1 MGENVISLGC
11 LLHVIVFILPHAEG
25 AISFTKEPDN
35 PSYVTKG
42 NNVTLVWDYAVTDR
56 KAELKAITWGV
67 YISNMF
73 KLLIAELKNGD
84 RVVKSD
90 MPPAYTERVD
100 IEGRASLVIENITD
114 QDNTFFQCTLR
125 AEPTSGLQIRTST
138 VKLIVRELPV
148 ISPPSINGSYI
159 EGSSVNI
166 SCAATGKPDPEVSW
180 MRNGQIKSSGKK
192 IAYLNFDR
200 IKRTDDGL
208 YTCRA
213 NNLAGTKTH
222 KEILVVR
229 YPAKI
234 LSVTSSA
241 ANSWIG
247 QTVTLKCVSDGVPTP
262 TLTWYKPDGNEI
274 NTVTAKESI
283 LQVTLDD
290 EQDFGQYKCVAYN
303 GLDPFNNVSILLRQI
318 KKPGSPAIIS
328 SASDIQATSLTVKW
342 TAPADDGG
350 SPITAYRVVILK
362 GDTEIKN
369 KNVTY
374 PGTTSLSVGSLERD
388 TEYSVKVF
396 ARNDVFEST
405 AAQRTIRTKIEG
417 IPDTPE
423 IINMPAEVQ
432 SDDVAL
438 KWTNPVSNGAD
449 ITQYTVYIRN
459 VSSNGT
465 VGDWR
470 TLQVIYDVSV
480 REYVITLKK
489 GQRYEFVVTATN
501 KYGESFKEK
510 KNIKRILVL
519 GGSTK
524 STTNQNETV
533 VRCDREVEILHVV
546 YLSIIIFLVIIIV
559 IISVISWRRRQIP
572 AFLGTMYSFHS
583 NTLGAKGFSGVASSH
598 CIVGLRP
605 ERRHICYRKAH
616 SLLYLYT
623 RFCFS
628 AVPKRAKRCSKS
640 LSRTDQTDSIQ
651 MTTVVQQKA
660 DAQSI
665 ETNEVTSTTYEIPNS
680 SDYMPLHP
688 STRSWEIRREQ
699 VNIIKNIGKGAF
711 SQVAKATAKNFHN
724 NQDVTVAVK
733 MLKENAPDSDR
744 KDLLSELELIKK
756 LKPHPHVIKLLGC
769 VTETD
774 PLLVLIEYVPYGDL
788 LGYLRKSRGLNY
800 TYFNNPDRKPKTNLT
815 SQQLM
820 RFAWQI
826 ADGMTYL
833 SSRKVIHRDLAARNV
848 LVGEGEKCKVT
859 DFGMARNV
867 HQDDIYTKQSRGR
880 LPVKW
885 TAYEALLYGTYTTQ
899 SDVWSYGVL
908 LYEILTIGG
917 SPYPGINARQI
928 AMKLQEG
935 FRMPKPKHVDS
946 KIYQTMLNCWEQNP
960 SDRPTFPKLKETM
973 KDIERNHKTYINLG
987 EYDDSL
993 YANMEDLT
1001 AE

>member
-1 MGENVISLGC
+1 MGENFLSLGC

-25 AISFTKEPDN
+25 AMSFTKEPDN

-56 KAELKAITWGV
+56 QAELKGITWEV
-67 YISNMF
+67 YISNMY
-73 KLLIAELKNGD
+73 KLLIVELKNGD

-90 MPPAYTERVD
+90 MPSAYTGRVD
-100 IEGRASLVIENITD
+100 IEGRASLVIKNITD
-114 QDNTFFQCTLR
+114 QDNTLFQCTLR
-125 AEPTSGLQIRTST
+125 AEPTSGLQIQIST

-192 IAYLNFDR
+192 IAYLDFDR
-200 IKRTDDGL
+200 VRRTDDGL

-213 NNLAGTKTH
+213 NNAAGTKTN
-222 KEILVVR
+222 KGILVVR

-234 LSVTSSA
+234 LNVTSSA
-241 ANSWIG
+241 ASSWIG
-247 QTVTLKCVSDGVPTP
+247 QTVSLKCVSDGVPTP
-262 TLTWYKPDGNEI
+262 TLTWYKPDGNEL
-274 NTVTAKESI
+274 NTVTAKESTVK
-283 LQVTLDD
+283 VTLDD
-290 EQDFGQYKCVAYN
+290 EQDFGEYKCVSYN
-303 GLDPFNNVSILLRQI
+303 GLDPLNDGSVLLEQI

-362 GDTEIKN
+362 GGTEIKN
-369 KNVTY
+369 ENVTD
-374 PGTTSLSVGSLERD
+374 PSTTNLSVRGLERD
-388 TEYSVKVF
+388 TEYSVRVF
-396 ARNDVFEST
+396 ARNAVFEGT
-405 AAQRTIRTKIEG
+405 AAQKTIRTKIEG
-417 IPDTPE
+417 IPETPD
-423 IINMPAEVQ
+423 IIDMPAQVQ
-432 SDDVAL
+432 SDEVAL
-438 KWTNPVSNGAD
+438 KWTKPVSNGAD
-449 ITQYTVYIRN
+449 IAQYTVYIRN

-470 TLQVIYDVSV
+470 RLEVIHDVSV
-480 REYVITLKK
+480 REYVVTLKK

-501 KYGESFKEK
+501 KYGESLKEQ
-510 KNIKRILVL
+510 KNIKRIKVL

-524 STTNQNETV
+524 STANQNETV
-533 VRCDREVEILHVV
+533 IRCDREVEILHVV

-559 IISVISWRRRQIP
+559 IISVISWRKRQIP
-572 AFLGTMYSFHS
+572 AIFKRGKRKRSS
-583 NTLGAKGFSGVASSH
+583 NPSVSRSS
-598 CIVGLRP
+598 
-605 ERRHICYRKAH
+605 
-616 SLLYLYT
+616 S
-623 RFCFS
+623 
-628 AVPKRAKRCSKS
+628 RA
-640 LSRTDQTDSIQ
+640 DSIQ
-651 MTTVVQQKA
+651 MATVVQQEA

-665 ETNEVTSTTYEIPNS
+665 ETSEVTSTTYEIPNS

-711 SQVAKATAKNFHN
+711 SQVAKATARNIHG

-744 KDLLSELELIKK
+744 KDLLSELELMKK

-788 LGYLRKSRGLNY
+788 LGYLRKSRGLND

-833 SSRKVIHRDLAARNV
+833 SSRKIIHRDLAARNV

-917 SPYPGINARQI
+917 SPYPRINARQI

-973 KDIERNHKTYINLG
+973 KDMERNHKTYINLG

>member
-1 MGENVISLGC
+1 MMAGNA
-11 LLHVIVFILPHAEG
+11 LLSRRFVYFILLQILPQA
-25 AISFTKEPDN
+25 ACQLQFISPYNGNKVTANLGSSANFTWAFHGGNVDLVQWGTKQDGILSIKDVLVNVDKFMKVTPITN
-35 PSYVTKG
+35 SSYSGRVSGVWNGSSPGQVTF
-42 NNVTLVWDYAVTDR
+42 TLDSIQ
-56 KAELKAITWGV
+56 KADERFYICRLGPEKLEVAHV
-67 YISNMF
+67 YDSV
-73 KLLIAELKNGD
+73 KLLVL
-84 RVVKSD
+84 
-90 MPPAYTERVD
+90 
-100 IEGRASLVIENITD
+100 
-114 QDNTFFQCTLR
+114 
-125 AEPTSGLQIRTST
+125 
-138 VKLIVRELPV
+138 ELPV

-166 SCAATGKPDPEVSW
+166 SCTATGKPDPEVSW

-192 IAYLNFDR
+192 IAQLNFDR

-213 NNLAGTKTH
+213 NNSAGTKTH

-234 LSVTSSA
+234 LNVTSSA
-241 ANSWIG
+241 ASSWIG
-247 QTVTLKCVSDGVPTP
+247 QAVTLRCVSDGVPTP
-262 TLTWYKPDGNEI
+262 TLTWYKPDGTEL
-274 NTVTAKESI
+274 NTFTAKESTVK
-283 LQVTLDD
+283 VTLEDKL
-290 EQDFGQYKCVAYN
+290 DFGEYKCVAYN
-303 GLDPFNNVSILLRQI
+303 GLDPLNNVSMLLRQI

-362 GDTEIKN
+362 GGTEIKN
-369 KNVTY
+369 ENVTD
-374 PGTTSLSVGSLERD
+374 PGSTSLSVGGLDRD

-396 ARNDVFEST
+396 ARNAVFEGT

-423 IINMPAEVQ
+423 IIDMPAEVQ
-432 SDDVAL
+432 SDEVAL
-438 KWTNPVSNGAD
+438 KWTKPVSNGAD

-470 TLQVIYDVSV
+470 KLEVIHDVSV
-480 REYVITLKK
+480 HEYVVTLKK
-489 GQRYEFVVTATN
+489 GQRYEFAVTATN
-501 KYGESFKEK
+501 KYGESLKQQK
-510 KNIKRILVL
+510 SIKRVRVL
-519 GGSTK
+519 GGFTK
-524 STTNQNETV
+524 STANQNETV
-533 VRCDREVEILHVV
+533 VRCDREVEILHAV
-546 YLSIIIFLVIIIV
+546 YLSIIILLVIIIV
-559 IISVISWRRRQIP
+559 IISVISWRKRQIP
-572 AFLGTMYSFHS
+572 AIFKRGKQKRPS
-583 NTLGAKGFSGVASSH
+583 NPSV
-598 CIVGLRP
+598 
-605 ERRHICYRKAH
+605 
-616 SLLYLYT
+616 
-623 RFCFS
+623 
-628 AVPKRAKRCSKS
+628 
-640 LSRTDQTDSIQ
+640 SRSREDSIQ
-651 MTTVVQQKA
+651 MTTAVQQEA

-665 ETNEVTSTTYEIPNS
+665 ETSEVTSTTYEIPNS

-711 SQVAKATAKNFHN
+711 SQVAKATARNIN
-724 NQDVTVAVK
+724 GNQDVTVAVK
-733 MLKENAPDSDR
+733 MLKENAPYSDR
-744 KDLLSELELIKK
+744 KDLLSELELMKK
-756 LKPHPHVIKLLGC
+756 LKPHSHVIKLLGC

-788 LGYLRKSRGLNY
+788 LGYLRKSRGLND

-815 SQQLM
+815 SEQLM

-833 SSRKVIHRDLAARNV
+833 STRKIIHRDLAARNV

-899 SDVWSYGVL
+899 SDVWISISGNRR
-908 LYEILTIGG
+908 
-917 SPYPGINARQI
+917 SPNRHETSRGI
-928 AMKLQEG
+928 
-935 FRMPKPKHVDS
+935 
-946 KIYQTMLNCWEQNP
+946 
-960 SDRPTFPKLKETM
+960 
-973 KDIERNHKTYINLG
+973 
-987 EYDDSL
+987 
-993 YANMEDLT
+993 
-1001 AE
+1001 

>member
-1 MGENVISLGC
+1 M
-11 LLHVIVFILPHAEG
+11 
-25 AISFTKEPDN
+25 
-35 PSYVTKG
+35 
-42 NNVTLVWDYAVTDR
+42 
-56 KAELKAITWGV
+56 
-67 YISNMF
+67 
-73 KLLIAELKNGD
+73 LKN
-84 RVVKSD
+84 SY
-90 MPPAYTERVD
+90 PIA
-100 IEGRASLVIENITD
+100 
-114 QDNTFFQCTLR
+114 
-125 AEPTSGLQIRTST
+125 
-138 VKLIVRELPV
+138 ELPV

-519 GGSTK
+519 G
-524 STTNQNETV
+524 V

-572 AFLGTMYSFHS
+572 
-583 NTLGAKGFSGVASSH
+583 
-598 CIVGLRP
+598 
-605 ERRHICYRKAH
+605 
-616 SLLYLYT
+616 
-623 RFCFS
+623 

-733 MLKENAPDSDR
+733 MLK
-744 KDLLSELELIKK
+744 
-756 LKPHPHVIKLLGC
+756 
-769 VTETD
+769 D

>member
-1 MGENVISLGC
+1 MGENILSLGC
-11 LLHVIVFILPHAEG
+11 LLHVIVLILPRSASQVKFTSKYQGKSITGLLGSSVNFTWSFSGNVYKVKWGLKEAG
-25 AISFTKEPDN
+25 AN
-35 PSYVTKG
+35 
-42 NNVTLVWDYAVTDR
+42 
-56 KAELKAITWGV
+56 
-67 YISNMF
+67 YISD
-73 KLLIAELKNGD
+73 NGYLVSLSKSGLVS
-84 RVVKSD
+84 RVVPKE
-90 MPPAYTERVD
+90 YNGRVNGSR
-100 IEGRASLVIENITD
+100 EGDSFSGEVI
-114 QDNTFFQCTLR
+114 FTLR
-125 AEPTSGLQIRTST
+125 AIGRRDERFYGCSLEPENPFESSVFDPVHL
-138 VKLIVRELPV
+138 VVEELPV
-148 ISPPSINGSYI
+148 ISPLLLNGSFT

-166 SCAATGKPDPEVSW
+166 SCTATGKPDPEVSW

-213 NNLAGTKTH
+213 NNSAGTKRQ
-222 KEILVVR
+222 KEILLVR
-229 YPAKI
+229 YPSKI
-234 LSVTSSA
+234 FKVTLSA
-241 ANSWIG
+241 ASSWIG

-262 TLTWYKPDGNEI
+262 TLTWYKPDGNEL
-274 NTVTAKESI
+274 NTVTAKESSVE
-283 LQVTLDD
+283 VTLDD
-290 EQDFGQYKCVAYN
+290 EQDFGEYKCVAYN
-303 GLDPFNNVSILLRQI
+303 GLDPLNDASMLLRQI
-318 KKPGSPAIIS
+318 KKSGSPAIIS

-369 KNVTY
+369 ENVTD
-374 PGTTSLSVGSLERD
+374 PSTTSLSVGGLGRD

-396 ARNDVFEST
+396 ARNAVFKST

-417 IPDTPE
+417 IPNTPD
-423 IINMPAEVQ
+423 IIDMPAEVQ
-432 SDDVAL
+432 SDEVAL
-438 KWTNPVSNGAD
+438 KWTKPVSNGAD

-459 VSSNGT
+459 ISSNGT
-465 VGDWR
+465 VRDWR
-470 TLQVIYDVSV
+470 KLEVIHDVSV
-480 REYVITLKK
+480 REYVVPLKK
-489 GQRYEFVVTATN
+489 GQRYEFAVTATN
-501 KYGESFKEK
+501 KYGESLKQQK
-510 KNIKRILVL
+510 RIKRVRVL

-524 STTNQNETV
+524 STTNQIETV
-533 VRCDREVEILHVV
+533 VRCDREVEILHAV

-559 IISVISWRRRQIP
+559 VVSVISWRKRQIP
-572 AFLGTMYSFHS
+572 AIFKRGKRKRPS
-583 NTLGAKGFSGVASSH
+583 NPSVS
-598 CIVGLRP
+598 R
-605 ERRHICYRKAH
+605 
-616 SLLYLYT
+616 
-623 RFCFS
+623 
-628 AVPKRAKRCSKS
+628 S
-640 LSRTDQTDSIQ
+640 LSRADSIQ
-651 MTTVVQQKA
+651 MTTVVQQEA
-660 DAQSI
+660 DFQSI
-665 ETNEVTSTTYEIPNS
+665 KTSEVTSATYEIPNS

-699 VNIIKNIGKGAF
+699 VNIIKNIGNGAF
-711 SQVAKATAKNFHN
+711 SQVAKATAKNIHG

-733 MLKENAPDSDR
+733 MLKDNAPDSDR
-744 KDLLSELELIKK
+744 KDLLSELELMKK
-756 LKPHPHVIKLLGC
+756 LKPHPHVITLMGC

-788 LGYLRKSRGLNY
+788 LGYLRKSRGLND

-820 RFAWQI
+820 SFAWQI

-833 SSRKVIHRDLAARNV
+833 SSRKIIHRDLAARNV

-867 HQDDIYTKQSRGR
+867 YQDDIYTKESRGR

-885 TAYEALLYGTYTTQ
+885 TAYEALVYGTYTTQ

-917 SPYPGINARQI
+917 SPYPGVNARQI
-928 AMKLQEG
+928 VPKLQEG

-946 KIYQTMLNCWEQNP
+946 KFYQIMLNCWEQKP

-973 KDIERNHKTYINLG
+973 KGIERNHKTYINLD
-987 EYDDSL
+987 EYDNSL

>member
-1 MGENVISLGC
+1 MMAGNA
-11 LLHVIVFILPHAEG
+11 LLSRRFVYFILLQILPQA
-25 AISFTKEPDN
+25 ACQLQFISPYNGNKVTANLGSSANFTWAFHGGNVDLVQWGTKQDGILSIKDVLVNVDKFMKVTPITN
-35 PSYVTKG
+35 SSYSGRVSGVWNGSSPGQVTF
-42 NNVTLVWDYAVTDR
+42 TLDSIQ
-56 KAELKAITWGV
+56 KADERFYICRLGPEKLEVAHV
-67 YISNMF
+67 YDSV
-73 KLLIAELKNGD
+73 KLLVL
-84 RVVKSD
+84 
-90 MPPAYTERVD
+90 
-100 IEGRASLVIENITD
+100 
-114 QDNTFFQCTLR
+114 
-125 AEPTSGLQIRTST
+125 
-138 VKLIVRELPV
+138 ELPV

-166 SCAATGKPDPEVSW
+166 SCTATGKPDPEVSW

-192 IAYLNFDR
+192 IAQLNFDR

-213 NNLAGTKTH
+213 NNSAGTKTH

-234 LSVTSSA
+234 LNVTSSA
-241 ANSWIG
+241 ASSWIG
-247 QTVTLKCVSDGVPTP
+247 QAVTLRCVSDGVPTP
-262 TLTWYKPDGNEI
+262 TLTWYKPDGTEL
-274 NTVTAKESI
+274 NTFTAKESTVK
-283 LQVTLDD
+283 VTLEDKL
-290 EQDFGQYKCVAYN
+290 DFGEYKCVAYN
-303 GLDPFNNVSILLRQI
+303 GLDPLNNVSMLLRQI

-362 GDTEIKN
+362 GGTEIKN
-369 KNVTY
+369 ENVTD
-374 PGTTSLSVGSLERD
+374 PGSTSLSVGGLDRD

-396 ARNDVFEST
+396 ARNAVFEGT

-423 IINMPAEVQ
+423 IIDMPAEVQ
-432 SDDVAL
+432 SDEVAL
-438 KWTNPVSNGAD
+438 KWTKPVSNGAD

-470 TLQVIYDVSV
+470 KLEVIHDVSV
-480 REYVITLKK
+480 HEYVVTLKK
-489 GQRYEFVVTATN
+489 GQRYEFAVTATN
-501 KYGESFKEK
+501 KYGESLKQQK
-510 KNIKRILVL
+510 SIKRVRVL

-524 STTNQNETV
+524 ATTNQNETV
-533 VRCDREVEILHVV
+533 VRCDREVEILHAV
-546 YLSIIIFLVIIIV
+546 YLSIIILLVIIIV
-559 IISVISWRRRQIP
+559 VISVISWRKRQIP
-572 AFLGTMYSFHS
+572 AIF
-583 NTLGAKGFSGVASSH
+583 
-598 CIVGLRP
+598 
-605 ERRHICYRKAH
+605 
-616 SLLYLYT
+616 
-623 RFCFS
+623 
-628 AVPKRAKRCSKS
+628 KRAKRKGPSNPSVSRS
-640 LSRTDQTDSIQ
+640 LSRADSIQ
-651 MTTVVQQKA
+651 MTTAVQQEA

-665 ETNEVTSTTYEIPNS
+665 ETSEVTSTTYEIPNS

-711 SQVAKATAKNFHN
+711 SQVAKATARNIN
-724 NQDVTVAVK
+724 GNQDVTVAVK

-744 KDLLSELELIKK
+744 KDLLSELELMKK
-756 LKPHPHVIKLLGC
+756 LKPHSHVIKLLGC

-788 LGYLRKSRGLNY
+788 LGYLRKSRGLND

-833 SSRKVIHRDLAARNV
+833 STRKIIHRDLAARNV

-973 KDIERNHKTYINLG
+973 KDMERNHKTYINLR

>member
-1 MGENVISLGC
+1 M
-11 LLHVIVFILPHAEG
+11 
-25 AISFTKEPDN
+25 SFTKEPDN

-56 KAELKAITWGV
+56 KAELKGITWGV
-67 YISNMF
+67 YISNMY
-73 KLLIAELKNGD
+73 KLLIVELKNGD

-90 MPPAYTERVD
+90 MPSAYTGRVD
-100 IEGRASLVIENITD
+100 IEGRASLVIKNITD

-125 AEPTSGLQIRTST
+125 AEPTSGLQIQIST

-166 SCAATGKPDPEVSW
+166 SCTATGKPDPEVSW

-192 IAYLNFDR
+192 IAQLNFDR

-213 NNLAGTKTH
+213 NNSAGTKTH

-234 LSVTSSA
+234 LNVTSSA
-241 ANSWIG
+241 ASSWIG
-247 QTVTLKCVSDGVPTP
+247 QAVTLRCVSDGVPTP
-262 TLTWYKPDGNEI
+262 TLTWYKPDGTEL
-274 NTVTAKESI
+274 NTFTAKESTVK
-283 LQVTLDD
+283 VTLEDKL
-290 EQDFGQYKCVAYN
+290 DFGEYKCVAYN
-303 GLDPFNNVSILLRQI
+303 GLDPLNNVSMLLRQI

-362 GDTEIKN
+362 GGTEIKN
-369 KNVTY
+369 ENVTD
-374 PGTTSLSVGSLERD
+374 PGSTSLSVGGLDRD

-396 ARNDVFEST
+396 ARNAVFEGT

-423 IINMPAEVQ
+423 IIDMPAEVQ
-432 SDDVAL
+432 SDEVAL
-438 KWTNPVSNGAD
+438 KWTKPVSNGAD

-470 TLQVIYDVSV
+470 KLEVIHDVSV
-480 REYVITLKK
+480 HEYVVTLKK
-489 GQRYEFVVTATN
+489 GQRYEFAVTATN
-501 KYGESFKEK
+501 KYGESLKQQK
-510 KNIKRILVL
+510 SIKRVRVL

-524 STTNQNETV
+524 ATTNQNETV
-533 VRCDREVEILHVV
+533 VRCDREVEILHAV
-546 YLSIIIFLVIIIV
+546 YLSIIILLVIIIV
-559 IISVISWRRRQIP
+559 VISVISWRKRQIP
-572 AFLGTMYSFHS
+572 AIF
-583 NTLGAKGFSGVASSH
+583 
-598 CIVGLRP
+598 
-605 ERRHICYRKAH
+605 
-616 SLLYLYT
+616 
-623 RFCFS
+623 
-628 AVPKRAKRCSKS
+628 KRAKRKGPSNPSVSRS
-640 LSRTDQTDSIQ
+640 LSRADSIQ
-651 MTTVVQQKA
+651 MTTAVQQEA

-665 ETNEVTSTTYEIPNS
+665 ETSEVTSTTYEIPNS

-711 SQVAKATAKNFHN
+711 SQVAKATARNIN
-724 NQDVTVAVK
+724 GNQDVTVAVK

-744 KDLLSELELIKK
+744 KDLLSELELMKK
-756 LKPHPHVIKLLGC
+756 LKPHSHVIKLLGC

-788 LGYLRKSRGLNY
+788 LGYLRKSRGLND

-833 SSRKVIHRDLAARNV
+833 STRKIIHRDLAARNV

-973 KDIERNHKTYINLG
+973 KDMERNHKTYINLR

>member
-1 MGENVISLGC
+1 MMAGNVSLSRRF
-11 LLHVIVFILPHAEG
+11 VYFILFQILPQA
-25 AISFTKEPDN
+25 ACQLQFISPYNGNKVTANLGSSANFTWAFRGGNVDLVQWGTKQDGILSIKDVLVNVDKFMTVITIQNYPYSGRVSGVWNGSSPGQVTFTLDSIQKADERLYICALEPEKLEVA
-35 PSYVTKG
+35 S
-42 NNVTLVWDYAVTDR
+42 
-56 KAELKAITWGV
+56 V
-67 YISNMF
+67 Y
-73 KLLIAELKNGD
+73 D
-84 RVVKSD
+84 
-90 MPPAYTERVD
+90 
-100 IEGRASLVIENITD
+100 
-114 QDNTFFQCTLR
+114 
-125 AEPTSGLQIRTST
+125 T
-138 VKLIVRELPV
+138 VQLFVLELPV
-148 ISPPSINGSYI
+148 ISPLSINGSYI

-192 IAYLNFDR
+192 IAYLDFDR

-213 NNLAGTKTH
+213 NNSAGTKTH
-222 KEILVVR
+222 KGILVVR

-234 LSVTSSA
+234 LNVTSSA
-241 ANSWIG
+241 TSSWIG
-247 QTVTLKCVSDGVPTP
+247 QTVSLKCVSDGVPTP

-274 NTVTAKESI
+274 NTVTAKESTVK
-283 LQVTLDD
+283 VTIND
-290 EQDFGQYKCVAYN
+290 EQDFGEYKCVAYN
-303 GLDPFNNVSILLRQI
+303 GLHPLNDGSMLLRQI
-318 KKPGSPAIIS
+318 EKPGSPAIIS

-350 SPITAYRVVILK
+350 SPITAYRVVIRK
-362 GDTEIKN
+362 GGTEIKN
-369 KNVTY
+369 ENVTD
-374 PGTTSLSVGSLERD
+374 PGTTSLSVGGLERD
-388 TEYSVKVF
+388 TKYNVKVF
-396 ARNDVFEST
+396 ARNAVFEGA
-405 AAQRTIRTKIEG
+405 AAQKSIRTKIEG
-417 IPDTPE
+417 IPETPD
-423 IINMPAEVQ
+423 IKNMPAEVQ
-432 SDDVAL
+432 SDEVAL
-438 KWTNPVSNGAD
+438 KWTKPVSNGAD

-459 VSSNGT
+459 VSSNDT
-465 VGDWR
+465 VGDWKK
-470 TLQVIYDVSV
+470 LEVIHDVSV
-480 REYVITLKK
+480 REYVVTLKK

-501 KYGESFKEK
+501 KYGESLKEK
-510 KNIKRILVL
+510 QNIQKIKVL

-533 VRCDREVEILHVV
+533 VRCDREVEILHAV
-546 YLSIIIFLVIIIV
+546 YLSIIILLVIIIV
-559 IISVISWRRRQIP
+559 VISVISWRKRQIP
-572 AFLGTMYSFHS
+572 AIFKRGKRKRPS
-583 NTLGAKGFSGVASSH
+583 NPNVSRSS
-598 CIVGLRP
+598 
-605 ERRHICYRKAH
+605 
-616 SLLYLYT
+616 S
-623 RFCFS
+623 
-628 AVPKRAKRCSKS
+628 RA
-640 LSRTDQTDSIQ
+640 DSIQ
-651 MTTVVQQKA
+651 MATVVQQEA

-665 ETNEVTSTTYEIPNS
+665 ERSEVTSTTYEIPNS

-711 SQVAKATAKNFHN
+711 SQVAKATAKNIN
-724 NQDVTVAVK
+724 GNQDVTVAVK

-744 KDLLSELELIKK
+744 KDLLSELELMKK
-756 LKPHPHVIKLLGC
+756 LKPHSHLIKLLGC

-788 LGYLRKSRGLNY
+788 LGYLRKSRGLND

-826 ADGMTYL
+826 ANGMTYL
-833 SSRKVIHRDLAARNV
+833 SSRKIIHRDLAARNV

-908 LYEILTIGG
+908 LHEILTIGG
-917 SPYPGINARQI
+917 SPFPGINARQI

-960 SDRPTFPKLKETM
+960 SDRPTFSKLKETM
-973 KDIERNHKTYINLG
+973 KDMESNHKTYINLR
-987 EYDDSL
+987 EYDNSL